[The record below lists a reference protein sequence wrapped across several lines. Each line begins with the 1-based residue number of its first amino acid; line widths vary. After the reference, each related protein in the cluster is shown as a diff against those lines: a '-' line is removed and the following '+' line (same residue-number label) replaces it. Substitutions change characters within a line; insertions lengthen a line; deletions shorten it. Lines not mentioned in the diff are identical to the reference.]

1 MYEKKSPSI
10 SFLPLLLFGL
20 LSFSLNTS
28 KAYAGGGDEPVFTD
42 SNGTS
47 LNSNLQPEN
56 VQPTKS
62 QPPNNLDLTDW
73 SKWQNPI
80 QLGRSVCRQNTG
92 NIVCVSS
99 LQAQKLRWNY

>member
-1 MYEKKSPSI
+1 MREKKLPNI

-47 LNSNLQPEN
+47 LNSNFQPEN
-56 VQPTKS
+56 VQPTKA
-62 QPPNNLDLTDW
+62 QPTNNLDLTDW
-73 SKWQNPI
+73 SKWQTPTQNA
-80 QLGRSVCRQNTG
+80 QVVCREKDG
-92 NIVCVSS
+92 NVVCISS
-99 LQAQKLRWNY
+99 LQSQNLRWTD